1 MQIGAANATSAR
13 WCDIDE
19 FKFERM
25 WIREMPNRL
34 SAMSAAW
41 PHAVGTIRSK
51 LVFLIDVR
59 PGELF
64 AERKFIERS
73 PGLLPS
79 GMGIDD
85 ESDQV
90 T

>member
-1 MQIGAANATSAR
+1 MTIAAVMEVTYRN
-13 WCDIDE
+13 
-19 FKFERM
+19 
-25 WIREMPNRL
+25 
-34 SAMSAAW
+34 AMSAAW

-51 LVFLIDVR
+51 LVFLINVR
-59 PGELF
+59 PIELF
-64 AERKFIERS
+64 AWTLDRG
-73 PGLLPS
+73 PLPS